1 MSGTSI
7 SDFQCVCLEVP
18 YSDIEN
24 TEREAG
30 FPERRSR
37 VLNIEMWCYE
47 LNCDPP
53 PKKKDTLETSGT
65 SECDHIWRDLFIEVI
80 ELKLSH
86 ECGP

>member
-30 FPERRSR
+30 FLERRSR
-37 VLNIEMWCYE
+37 VLNIETWCHE

-53 PKKKDTLETSGT
+53 PKKKIHWRPPAPQNVTIFGETS
-65 SECDHIWRDLFIEVI
+65 L
-80 ELKLSH
+80 
-86 ECGP
+86 